1 MIGRFIAFL
10 VVVFAANAQMSI
22 SGKVVDPLGN
32 GVPMVY
38 VTIQSE
44 EAPDTVYTARTNNS
58 GEFEAKGIPPGSYQV
73 RITSPGFRSVSLA
86 ARVSSEHPREDLKS
100 IVLQVAPMGDVY
112 GDSFEV
118 LPETAGWSLP
128 RGCLFQLNT
137 QQVNCQLEIGHIE
150 PVEPLEPVGPLL
162 LFKSSGDKASLIP
175 RNGAQIALDQPCR
188 NAVYSDRP
196 AVVDR
201 PGLTTTVC
209 LRSPARNF
217 RGMVSPTL
225 LVLSP

>member
-1 MIGRFIAFL
+1 
-10 VVVFAANAQMSI
+10 
-22 SGKVVDPLGN
+22 
-32 GVPMVY
+32 MVE
-38 VTIQSE
+38 VTIHPEGAQ
-44 EAPDTVYTARTNNS
+44 DTAYIARTNNS
-58 GEFEAKGIPPGSYQV
+58 GEFEANGISPGSYQV
-73 RITSPGFRSVSLA
+73 RIISPGFRLVSVT

-150 PVEPLEPVGPLL
+150 PVEPLEPAGPLL

-209 LRSPARNF
+209 LRSSAGNF
-217 RGMVSPTL
+217 RGMASPTL
-225 LVLSP
+225 LMLLP